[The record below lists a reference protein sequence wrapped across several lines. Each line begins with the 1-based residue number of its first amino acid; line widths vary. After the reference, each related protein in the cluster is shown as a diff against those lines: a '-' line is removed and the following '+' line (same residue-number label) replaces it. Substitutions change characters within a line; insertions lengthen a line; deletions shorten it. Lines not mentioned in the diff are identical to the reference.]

1 MNVKVLN
8 IIVPFIVGLI
18 CFTIGYCIGSE
29 RTSKR
34 FLTKQTEIEQKRIEQ
49 EYAKADSVYLATH
62 PVWKKKE
69 LKSQAYSAMF
79 DSIQSANMN
88 ALKRHHTLDNPYWQE
103 TSILFNKLSP
113 YCINKVQTVLKTNS
127 AQDEVHL
134 YQLYKDM
141 QQVRSEIIKE
151 ITGIDSKPDTTADRR
166 LSKLEEKDLI
176 YLQSNNIWNNDSIW
190 SEKYINFMIGM
201 FSGNIK
207 VFTHWEI
214 DNDLWQEILRYKI
227 SNKRI
232 YDIKDII
239 IKASTQPKV
248 DVEKLHAMITE
259 KKVTHLE
266 KDNMIEKEEK
276 YKQKSKEKIP
286 SKSNNF

>member
-1 MNVKVLN
+1 MNAKVLN
-8 IIVPFIVGLI
+8 IIVPFIVGII
-18 CFTIGYCIGSE
+18 CFVIGYGIGSE

-34 FLTKQTEIEQKRIEQ
+34 FLKKQTEKEQKRIEH
-49 EYAKADSVYLATH
+49 EYAKADSIYLVTH

-79 DSIQSANMN
+79 DSIQSANMTE
-88 ALKRHHTLDNPYWQE
+88 LKKHNSLNNPYWQE
-103 TSILFNKLSP
+103 TSIIFNKLSP

-141 QQVRSEIIKE
+141 KQVRSEIIRE
-151 ITGIDSKPDTTADRR
+151 ITGIDAQPDTTADRR
-166 LSKLEEKDLI
+166 LSKLEERDLI
-176 YLQSNNIWNNDSIW
+176 YLQNNNIWNNDSIW

-214 DNDLWQEILRYKI
+214 NNELWQEILRYKI
-227 SNKRI
+227 NSKKI

-239 IKASTQPKV
+239 IKASNQPKV
-248 DVEKLHAMITE
+248 DVEILHAMITE
-259 KKVTHLE
+259 KNVISPKIG
-266 KDNMIEKEEK
+266 DNVLKEEK
-276 YKQKSKEKIP
+276 HNRKKEKIP
-286 SKSNNF
+286 YRSENF

>member
-1 MNVKVLN
+1 MDTKVLK
-8 IIVPFIVGLI
+8 IIIPIIVGLI

-49 EYAKADSVYLATH
+49 EYAKADSVYLVTH

-69 LKSQAYSAMF
+69 LKSQTYLAMF

-88 ALKRHHTLDNPYWQE
+88 ELKKHSTLDNPYWLE
-103 TSILFNKLSP
+103 TNILVKKLSP
-113 YCINKVQTVLKTNS
+113 YSAHKIQTILKTNS

-190 SEKYINFMIGM
+190 SEKYINFMIGI

-214 DNDLWQEILRYKI
+214 YNDLWQEILRYKRPY
-227 SNKRI
+227 N
-232 YDIKDII
+232 IKDII
-239 IKASTQPKV
+239 IKASSKPNV

-259 KKVTHLE
+259 KKVAHLE
-266 KDNMIEKEEK
+266 KENMIEKEEK